1 MSLFDMFEYLML
13 IFENQQND
21 ANIILHKT
29 LMCDFIFTTISG
41 NGAYDQVTSSLSSV
55 GDVFVL
61 DKGD

>member
-1 MSLFDMFEYLML
+1 MSLFNMFEYSTL

-21 ANIILHKT
+21 ANIILLKT

-41 NGAYDQVTSSLSSV
+41 NGAYVQVTSSLSSV

>member
-1 MSLFDMFEYLML
+1 MSLFNMFEYPAL

-21 ANIILHKT
+21 ANIILPKT
-29 LMCDFIFTTISG
+29 LMWDFIFTTISG
-41 NGAYDQVTSSLSSV
+41 NGAYVQVTSSLSSV